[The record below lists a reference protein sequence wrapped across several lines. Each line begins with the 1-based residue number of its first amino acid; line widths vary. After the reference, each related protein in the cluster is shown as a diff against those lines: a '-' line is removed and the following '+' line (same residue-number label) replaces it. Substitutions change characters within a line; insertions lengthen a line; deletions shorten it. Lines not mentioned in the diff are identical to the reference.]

1 VRLLL
6 RVWRSEKGD
15 CAMMPPM
22 EEERRE
28 RKDCEV
34 EMGEFGVMTGTEVMR
49 WRGWRKL
56 WME

>member
-1 VRLLL
+1 
-6 RVWRSEKGD
+6 
-15 CAMMPPM
+15 MMPPM